1 MVEQG
6 RANSA
11 HLEDGDTKHAA
22 IYQKREESGE
32 TPDSLMVLA
41 VISALETDLG
51 GDLEAAW
58 ATTSQERITNAHV
71 AGSRQVQRSKG
82 PAIPS
87 DTLLGGVRDKGRKI
101 RIREIR
107 MIEQV
112 VGFKAQL

>member
-58 ATTSQERITNAHV
+58 AAASQKGIADANVSGR
-71 AGSRQVQRSKG
+71 RQV
-82 PAIPS
+82 
-87 DTLLGGVRDKGRKI
+87 
-101 RIREIR
+101 
-107 MIEQV
+107 
-112 VGFKAQL
+112 